1 MGYFWCLV
9 LENCMGPHIEIKRA
23 AVHNLKEVSVN
34 IPRNQ
39 LVVITG
45 VSGSGKSSLAFDTLF
60 AEGQRRYV
68 ESLSSYARQFL
79 GKLDKPK
86 VEYIKGIPPAVAIE
100 QKVSSRNPRSTVG
113 TTTEIYDYL
122 KLLYARVGKTYSP
135 ISGNEVKR
143 HNTEDVL
150 EAIKGKAEGTRFLIL
165 APVTY
170 SDRTAIEHLTI
181 LHQQGF
187 VRVLHEG
194 TIHTILD
201 VIEEGTYDEAVINLV
216 VDRAVVRMDDEDNVH
231 RLQDSISTA
240 FYEGRGTCRL
250 DFLDGAAP
258 LEFNNKFELD
268 GMSFTEPIVDL
279 FSFNNP
285 VGACPTCEGFGSV
298 MGIDEDLVIPNQN
311 LSVYEDAVAAWKGDT
326 MRKWKEMFIMSA
338 QEHGFPIHRPYID
351 LTDEEKS
358 LLWNGAKGLKGL
370 NTFFE
375 HLESKSY
382 KIQFRVMLSRYR
394 GRTKCTTCKGTR
406 LKPEAGYVKIGGTP
420 LSDLVELP
428 LRKLKVFFEELDLSE
443 RDRDIAKRLLIEITT
458 RIDFLIDVGLPYLT
472 LNRVSST
479 LSGGESQRIQL
490 ATSLGSALVG
500 SLYILDEPSIG
511 LHPRDAEKLLEV
523 IYALRDKGNTVVIV
537 EHEEAFM
544 RAADY
549 LIDIGPAAGALG
561 GEIVAAG
568 LPKEVLAHPTSLTAG
583 YLDGRLEIPKPTQLR
598 TPKKW
603 ITLEGVRQFNLK
615 GFDVN
620 IPLGV
625 FSVVAGVSGSGK
637 STLIKRILYPALKK
651 HLEQVGERP
660 GLHKA
665 MTGDLN
671 AVTHVEMVDQNP
683 IGRSSR
689 SNPVTYLKAYDD
701 IRNLFASTE
710 LAKLR
715 GFKAKHFSFNTDG
728 GRCDT
733 CKGEGEVVVEM
744 QFMADVHLPCEACGG
759 KRFKP
764 EVLEIKFGGKNIS
777 DILDTTIDEAIA
789 FFQDNKQTK
798 IARKLQPLQDVG
810 LGYAHVGQSS
820 STLSGGEAQRVKL
833 AYFLSKGTSAGT
845 TLFLFDEPTTGLHFD
860 DVRKLLD
867 AFNALVDMGH
877 TVLVIEHDLD
887 LIERAD
893 YLIEIGPEGGQLGG
907 QLMYAGV
914 PNEIIHVAD
923 SPTGKAILRKQY

>member
-1 MGYFWCLV
+1 M
-9 LENCMGPHIEIKRA
+9 NKHIEIKRA

-86 VEYIKGIPPAVAIE
+86 VEYIKGIPPAVAIQ
-100 QKVSSRNPRSTVG
+100 QKVSSKNPRSTVG

-122 KLLYARVGKTYSP
+122 KLLYARIGKTYSP
-135 ISGNEVKR
+135 ISGKEVKR
-143 HNTEDVL
+143 HQVEDV
-150 EAIKGKAEGTRFLIL
+150 IDSIHQRNEGTRLLII
-165 APVTY
+165 APVRY
-170 SDRTAIEHLTI
+170 NDRTALQHLGI
-181 LHQQGF
+181 LAQQGF
-187 VRVLHEG
+187 ARILHMGEVLRIDEVLEQG
-194 TIHTILD
+194 TFD
-201 VIEEGTYDEAVINLV
+201 EPVIELV
-216 VDRAVVRMDDEDNVH
+216 VDRAIVRKEDEDNFY
-231 RLQDSISTA
+231 RLQDSIQTA
-240 FYEGRGTCRL
+240 FYEGRGTCIV
-250 DFLDGAAP
+250 DYLDGSAP
-258 LEFNNKFELD
+258 EEFNNLFELD
-268 GMSFTEPIVDL
+268 GMAFTEPSIHL

-298 MGIDEDLVIPNQN
+298 MGVDEELVIPNQT
-311 LSVYEDAVAAWKGDT
+311 LSVYEGAVAPWKGET
-326 MRKWKEMFIMSA
+326 MGKWKDKFIVGAASA
-338 QEHGFPIHRPYID
+338 GFPVHRPYMD
-351 LTDEEKS
+351 LTAEEKA
-358 LLWNGAKGLKGL
+358 LLWKGGKGFKGIDA
-370 NTFFE
+370 FFK
-375 HLESKSY
+375 HLESKTY

-394 GRTKCTTCKGTR
+394 GRTKCSTCEGTR
-406 LKPEAGYVKIGGTP
+406 LKPEAAYVKIGGVA
-420 LSDLVELP
+420 LHELVELP
-428 LRKLKVFFEELDLSE
+428 LSKLQKFFASLELSD
-443 RDRDIAKRLLIEITT
+443 RDREIAKRLLTEITT
-458 RIDFLIDVGLPYLT
+458 RLDFLTNVGLSYLT

-511 LHPRDAEKLLEV
+511 LHPQDAHQLIGV
-523 IYALRDKGNTVVIV
+523 IKALRDKGNTVVVV

-549 LIDIGPAAGALG
+549 LIDIGPAAGNLG
-561 GEIVAAG
+561 GEIMASG
-568 LPKEVLAHPTSLTAG
+568 LPEEVLRNPNSLTSK
-583 YLDGRLEIPKPTQLR
+583 YLNGTLAIPTRAHLRKPTGH
-598 TPKKW
+598 
-603 ITLEGVRQFNLK
+603 ITLEGVRQHNLK
-615 GFDVN
+615 GFDVD

-637 STLIKRILYPALKK
+637 STLIKKILYPALKK

-660 GLHKA
+660 GLHKG
-665 MTGDLN
+665 MRGDIDSIS
-671 AVTHVEMVDQNP
+671 HVEMVDQNP
-683 IGRSSR
+683 IGKSSR

-710 LAKLR
+710 LAKVR
-715 GFKAKHFSFNTDG
+715 GYKAKHFSFNTDG

-733 CKGEGEVVVEM
+733 CKGEGEVTIEM
-744 QFMADVHLPCEACGG
+744 QFMADVHLPCEECGG

-764 EVLEIKFGGKNIS
+764 EILEIKFADKNIA
-777 DILDTTIDEAIA
+777 DILESTIDEAIE
-789 FFQDNKQTK
+789 FFKAHKQKK
-798 IARKLQPLQDVG
+798 IHTKLQPLQDVG
-810 LGYAHVGQSS
+810 LGYAQVGQSS

-833 AYFLSKGTSAGT
+833 AYFLSKGDKTGK

-867 AFNALVDMGH
+867 ALNALVEMGH

-887 LIERAD
+887 VIHRAD
-893 YLIEIGPEGGQLGG
+893 HLIEIGPEGGENGG
-907 QLMYAGV
+907 QLLYAG
-914 PNEIIHVAD
+914 PPANITEID
-923 SPTGKAILRKQY
+923 NSPTAISILRMNP